1 MVLVL
6 SAIMGGNVTKNIGK
20 CLDNFI
26 MMGKSSMTKI
36 TLDVDEECLDKV
48 IVKELKCALDYA
60 QGWKELSLIEDRKY
74 YKKLAKH
81 LKTVIDHF
89 NVDYKK

>member
-1 MVLVL
+1 
-6 SAIMGGNVTKNIGK
+6 
-20 CLDNFI
+20 
-26 MMGKSSMTKI
+26 MTKI
-36 TLDVDEECLDKV
+36 TLDVDEEFLDKV

-60 QGWKELSLIEDRKY
+60 QGWKENYSLKEDRKY